1 MMIEITQTDRRLLSA
16 LKSNARASLTE
27 LAGDTKTS
35 RATVKSR
42 LTRLIEGGVI
52 RRFTI
57 ETDLDDRDG
66 VRAITTME
74 LQGSVARS
82 VIRSLRKIPEVTAL
96 YSTNGKWDLVAEI
109 RTENLQAIDQILRR
123 IREISGVLNSETS
136 LLLDV
141 A

>member
-1 MMIEITQTDRRLLSA
+1 MIEISQTDRRLLAA
-16 LKSNARASLTE
+16 LRANARASLTE
-27 LAGDTKTS
+27 LADATQVS
-35 RATVKSR
+35 RATVKAR
-42 LTRLIEGGVI
+42 LDRLINGGVI

-57 ETDLDDRDG
+57 ESDLDDRDG

-109 RTENLQAIDQILRR
+109 RTDNLQAIDQILRR

>member
-1 MMIEITQTDRRLLSA
+1 MIEITQTDRRLLAA
-16 LKSNARASLTE
+16 LRINARASLTE
-27 LAGDTKTS
+27 LATATQVS
-35 RATVKSR
+35 RATVKAR
-42 LTRLIEGGVI
+42 LNRMIDGGVI

-66 VRAITTME
+66 VRAITCVE
-74 LQGSVARS
+74 LQGSMSRA
-82 VIRSLRKIPEVTAL
+82 VIRALRKIPEVTSL
-96 YSTNGKWDLVAEI
+96 HSTNGKWDLVAEI
-109 RTENLQAIDQILRR
+109 RTDSLQAIDRTLRQ

>member
-1 MMIEITQTDRRLLSA
+1 MIEITQTDRRLLAA
-16 LKSNARASLTE
+16 LRINARASMTE
-27 LAGDTKTS
+27 LATATQVS
-35 RATVKSR
+35 RATVKAR
-42 LTRLIEGGVI
+42 LNRMIDGGVI

-66 VRAITTME
+66 VRAITCVE
-74 LQGSVARS
+74 LQGSMSRA
-82 VIRSLRKIPEVTAL
+82 VIRALRKIPEVTSL
-96 YSTNGKWDLVAEI
+96 HSTNGKWDLVAEI
-109 RTENLQAIDQILRR
+109 RTDSVQAIDRTLRQ

>member
-1 MMIEITQTDRRLLSA
+1 MIEITQTDRRLMAA
-16 LKSNARASLTE
+16 LRINARASLTE
-27 LAGDTKTS
+27 LATATQVS
-35 RATVKSR
+35 RATVKAR
-42 LTRLIEGGVI
+42 LNRMIDGGVI

-66 VRAITTME
+66 VRAITCVE
-74 LQGSVARS
+74 LQGSMSRA
-82 VIRSLRKIPEVTAL
+82 VIRALRKIPEVTSL
-96 YSTNGKWDLVAEI
+96 HSTNGKWDLVAEI
-109 RTENLQAIDQILRR
+109 RTDSLQAIDRTLRQ

>member
-1 MMIEITQTDRRLLSA
+1 MIEITQTDRRLLAA
-16 LKSNARASLTE
+16 LRINARASLTE
-27 LAGDTKTS
+27 LATATQVS
-35 RATVKSR
+35 RATVK
-42 LTRLIEGGVI
+42 TRLNRMIDGGVI

-66 VRAITTME
+66 VRAITCVE
-74 LQGSVARS
+74 LQGSMSRA
-82 VIRSLRKIPEVTAL
+82 VIRALRKIPEVTSL
-96 YSTNGKWDLVAEI
+96 HSTNGKWDLVAEI
-109 RTENLQAIDQILRR
+109 RTDSLQAIDRTLRQ

>member
-1 MMIEITQTDRRLLSA
+1 MIEITQTDRRLLAA
-16 LKSNARASLTE
+16 LRIHARASLTE
-27 LAGDTKTS
+27 LAAATQVS
-35 RATVKSR
+35 RATVKTR
-42 LTRLIEGGVI
+42 LDRLIEGGVI

-82 VIRSLRKIPEVTAL
+82 VIRALRKIPEVTAL
-96 YSTNGKWDLVAEI
+96 HSTNGKWDLVAEI
-109 RTENLQAIDQILRR
+109 RTDNLQAIDRILRR

-136 LLLDV
+136 LLLD
-141 A
+141 AS

>member
-1 MMIEITQTDRRLLSA
+1 MIEINQTDRRLLAA
-16 LKSNARASLTE
+16 LRTNARASMTE
-27 LAGDTKTS
+27 LAGATQVS
-35 RATVKSR
+35 RATVK
-42 LTRLIEGGVI
+42 TRLDRLINGGVI

-74 LQGSVARS
+74 LQGSVARF

-109 RTENLQAIDQILRR
+109 RTDNLQAIDQILRR

>member
-1 MMIEITQTDRRLLSA
+1 MIEITQTDRRLLAA
-16 LKSNARASLTE
+16 LRINARASLTE
-27 LAGDTKTS
+27 LAAATQVS
-35 RATVKSR
+35 RATVKAR
-42 LTRLIEGGVI
+42 LNRMIDGGVI

-66 VRAITTME
+66 VRAITCVE
-74 LQGSVARS
+74 LQGSMSRA
-82 VIRSLRKIPEVTAL
+82 VIRALRKIPEVTSL
-96 YSTNGKWDLVAEI
+96 HSTNGKWDLVAEI
-109 RTENLQAIDQILRR
+109 RTDNLQAIDRILRQ

>member
-1 MMIEITQTDRRLLSA
+1 MIEITQTDRRLLAA
-16 LKSNARASLTE
+16 LRINARASMTE
-27 LAGDTKTS
+27 LATATQVS
-35 RATVKSR
+35 RATVKAR
-42 LTRLIEGGVI
+42 LNRMIDGGVI

-66 VRAITTME
+66 VRAITCVE
-74 LQGSVARS
+74 LQGSMSRA
-82 VIRSLRKIPEVTAL
+82 VIRALRKIPEVTSL
-96 YSTNGKWDLVAEI
+96 HSTNGKWDLVAEI
-109 RTENLQAIDQILRR
+109 RTDSLQAIDRTLRQ

>member
-1 MMIEITQTDRRLLSA
+1 MIEITQTDRRLLAA
-16 LKSNARASLTE
+16 LRINSRASLTE
-27 LAGDTKTS
+27 LAAATQVS
-35 RATVKSR
+35 RATVKAR
-42 LTRLIEGGVI
+42 LNRMIDGGVI

-66 VRAITTME
+66 VRAITCVE
-74 LQGSVARS
+74 LQGSMSRA
-82 VIRSLRKIPEVTAL
+82 VIRALRKIPEVTSL
-96 YSTNGKWDLVAEI
+96 HSTNGKWDLVAEI
-109 RTENLQAIDQILRR
+109 RTDSLQAIDRTLRQ

>member
-1 MMIEITQTDRRLLSA
+1 MIEITQTDRRLLAA
-16 LKSNARASLTE
+16 LRINARASLTE
-27 LAGDTKTS
+27 LATATQVS
-35 RATVKSR
+35 RATVK
-42 LTRLIEGGVI
+42 TRLNRMIDGGVI

-66 VRAITTME
+66 VRAITCVE
-74 LQGSVARS
+74 LQGSMSRA
-82 VIRSLRKIPEVTAL
+82 VIRALRKIPEVTSL
-96 YSTNGKWDLVAEI
+96 HSTNGKWDLVAEI
-109 RTENLQAIDQILRR
+109 RTDSLQAIDQTLRQ